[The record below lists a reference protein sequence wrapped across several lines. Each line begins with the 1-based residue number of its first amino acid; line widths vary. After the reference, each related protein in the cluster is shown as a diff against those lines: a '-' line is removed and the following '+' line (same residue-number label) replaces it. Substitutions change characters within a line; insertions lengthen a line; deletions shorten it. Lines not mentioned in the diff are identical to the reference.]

1 MFGLMMDTPLLI
13 KNIALHAERN
23 HPNQEIVSIT
33 SDLGIHRCTFSDAVT
48 RARKV
53 SNLLTE
59 LDCSSE
65 ARIATLAWNDFRHL
79 ELYYGV
85 SCSGRILHT
94 INPRLFA
101 EQLIYIINHAEDEV
115 VFFDS
120 AFTGVLESIAD
131 KCLTVKAYVAM
142 SSESRMPTS
151 SLPNLLCYEELLDHQ
166 SDEYEWPDFDE
177 RTASCLCYTSGTTG
191 NPKGVLYSH
200 RSTVIH
206 SYALC
211 MPDAASLSARDTA
224 LTVVPMF
231 HANAWGYPYS
241 GLMAGSKLVFPGPKL
256 GDAETLVRLINDEG
270 VTIAGGVPTVWLP
283 LLEYLKKTGAQIPS
297 LNRTVIGGSACP
309 LSMIEQFR
317 DEFEVEV
324 LHGWGMTEMSPLGTV
339 NTHIPETIEYTGQK
353 MQEHLIKQGRGLP
366 GVELKIT
373 DEAGRDLP
381 WDGVAFGTL
390 KVRGPWVCSDYFNL
404 QSPSD
409 AHDADGWFDTGDVA
423 SIDPNGYMKI
433 TDRTKD
439 IIKSGGEWISSID
452 LENVAMSFPDVR
464 ECAVLGMP
472 HTKWQERPLLII
484 VNKDENAPISVPE
497 VLKFFEGKVA
507 KWWIPS
513 DAIFVKELPHT
524 ATGKVSK
531 LSLREQLAGYIF
543 PDDE

>member
-23 HPNQEIVSIT
+23 HSNQEIVSVT
-33 SDLGIHRCTFSDAVT
+33 SDLGIHRCTFSDALA

-53 SNLLTE
+53 SNLLTA
-59 LDCSSE
+59 LGCSSE
-65 ARIATLAWNDFRHL
+65 ARVATLAWNDFRHL
-79 ELYYGV
+79 ELYYGI

-115 VFFDS
+115 IFFDS
-120 AFTGVLESIAD
+120 AFTGLLESIAD
-131 KCLTVKAYVAM
+131 KCPTVKAYVAM
-142 SSESRMPTS
+142 TSENHMPAS
-151 SLPNLLCYEELLDHQ
+151 ALSNLLCYEELLENQ
-166 SDEYEWPDFDE
+166 SDDYEWPEFDE

-211 MPDAASLSARDTA
+211 MPDAASLSSHDAA

-231 HANAWGYPYS
+231 HVNAWGYPYS
-241 GLMAGSKLVFPGPKL
+241 GLMVGCKLVFPGPKL

-283 LLEYLKKTGAQIPS
+283 LLEYLKKTGAKIPS

-317 DEFEVEV
+317 DDFGVEV

-339 NTHIPETIEYTGQK
+339 NVHTPETIKYTGQK
-353 MQEHLIKQGRGLP
+353 LQDHLIKQGRGLP

-373 DEAGRDLP
+373 DEAGLSLP

-390 KVRGPWVCSDYFNL
+390 KVKGPWVCSDYFNL
-404 QSPSD
+404 EGPSD
-409 AHDADGWFDTGDVA
+409 AHDVDGWFDTGDVA
-423 SIDPNGYMKI
+423 SIDPNGCMKI

-439 IIKSGGEWISSID
+439 VIKSGGEWISSID
-452 LENVAMSFPDVR
+452 LENVAMSFPGVR
-464 ECAVLGMP
+464 ECAVVGMP
-472 HTKWQERPLLII
+472 HAKWQERPLLVI
-484 VNKDENAPISVPE
+484 VNKDESAPVGVPDI
-497 VLKFFEGKVA
+497 LKFFEGKVA

-513 DAIFVKELPHT
+513 DAIFSEELPHT

-531 LSLREQLAGYIF
+531 LSLREKLVGYKF